1 VPDPHEQFVEMANP
15 HSWFLTADNLYE
27 QTIALYR
34 LRGRSS
40 ITRIDYRTG
49 ITTRWDDTN
58 KSVFLLGG
66 FALEN
71 PIKAFLVYEN
81 PNWVSNGRLSK
92 FLRSHKLTLLKS
104 RSKLIPFK
112 NRNAILRHFED
123 GIDSWARYPCG
134 LDIFRS
140 RE

>member
-71 PIKAFLVYEN
+71 AIKAFLVYE
-81 PNWVSNGRLSK
+81 PQLGFERETVKISPIAQTHFAQKQVQAYSIQESK
-92 FLRSHKLTLLKS
+92 C
-104 RSKLIPFK
+104 
-112 NRNAILRHFED
+112 
-123 GIDSWARYPCG
+123 DSAS
-134 LDIFRS
+134 L
-140 RE
+140 